1 MPGGWSAS
9 TSPEDDA
16 VDRALPARRLDR
28 DQPHLRR
35 PQRRVEAYVL
45 DRTDLDL
52 YGERVCVEFVRRLR
66 PTLKYE
72 GIEPLVRQMAL
83 DVAQCREILST
94 IVPS

>member
-1 MPGGWSAS
+1 VRHDL
-9 TSPEDDA
+9 PEQTMDQVLPCA
-16 VDRALPARRLDR
+16 VSIGTNPTFDG
-28 DQPHLRR
+28 HE
-35 PQRRVEAYVL
+35 RRVEGYVL

-52 YGERVCVEFVRRLR
+52 YGERVCYELVKRLR

-72 GIEPLVRQMAL
+72 GVAPLVRQMQA